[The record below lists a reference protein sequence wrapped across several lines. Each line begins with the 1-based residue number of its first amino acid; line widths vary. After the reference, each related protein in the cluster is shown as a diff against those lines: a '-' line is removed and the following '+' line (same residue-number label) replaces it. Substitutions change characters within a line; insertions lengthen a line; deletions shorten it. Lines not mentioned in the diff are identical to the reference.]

1 MMESSNIQTLE
12 RTIQLFILMGHISI
26 TTSII
31 FYNLNNGTKTLKH
44 STEKY
49 QPLISLANTQT
60 YQTIM
65 IIINFRN
72 FVQTFITSRTPT
84 IKIVSN
90 FWFSNH
96 LSLFFFSINNTMN
109 NHRLNSNSI
118 YQNTQIRSIDL
129 WKGTLTFRI
138 KSACLLRDKF
148 YCTSGSVRL
157 THVVNCLK
165 NMIWQDQ
172 SWIDFSRPSSQVKPT
187 LL

>member
-1 MMESSNIQTLE
+1 MNGRNIGRHQCIIFQLLHESSPTNSYGFVCLPTFIVLFSCWKIMMESSNIQTLE

-96 LSLFFFSINNTMN
+96 LSLFFF
-109 NHRLNSNSI
+109 L
-118 YQNTQIRSIDL
+118 Y
-129 WKGTLTFRI
+129 
-138 KSACLLRDKF
+138 
-148 YCTSGSVRL
+148 
-157 THVVNCLK
+157 
-165 NMIWQDQ
+165 
-172 SWIDFSRPSSQVKPT
+172 
-187 LL
+187 